1 MKIESYEFGKIV
13 IDGREYTGDVV
24 ITEEGVIGNWRREEG
39 HKLKIGDISEI
50 LDENPEVLIVG
61 TGYSGYLK
69 VLPETK
75 EFIESHGLELRI
87 DKTAD
92 ACSLYNKISIDRKV
106 IAALHL
112 TC

>member
-13 IDGREYTGDVV
+13 IDGRKYTGDII
-24 ITEEGVIGNWRREEG
+24 ITEKGVVGNWRREEG
-39 HKLKIGDISEI
+39 HKLKTMDISKI

-61 TGYSGYLK
+61 TGYSGYLE
-69 VLPETK
+69 VLSETR
-75 EFIESHGLELRI
+75 ELIESHGVELRI
-87 DKTAD
+87 EKTAD
-92 ACSLYNKISIDRKV
+92 ACNLYNEISEDRKV